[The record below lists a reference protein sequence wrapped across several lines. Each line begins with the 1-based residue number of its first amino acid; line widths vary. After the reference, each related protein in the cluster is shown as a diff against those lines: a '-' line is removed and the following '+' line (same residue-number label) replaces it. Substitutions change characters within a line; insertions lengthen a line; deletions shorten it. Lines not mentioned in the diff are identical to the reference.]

1 MLCAAPGEPEC
12 PFSNQPFKGQ
22 FIMTSILTNIAAMS
36 ALQTLRSIGQSMEAT
51 QDRVSSGQRVREA
64 SNNAAYWSIA
74 TTMRSDNGAL
84 SAVQD
89 ALGLG
94 AAKVDTA
101 YSGMESSIEV
111 VKQIKNKLV
120 AAREAGVD
128 RTKIQEEISQ
138 LQDQLKSISSSSS
151 FSGENWLQAKIS
163 DGTGNLS
170 DITKAVV
177 GSFIRDNSGNVSVK
191 TINVALSN
199 ETVLFDTSSGAAK
212 DKQGILDAYAVYSS
226 TGSYKNFE
234 ITTGVGAAKATT
246 VKAAVVFTEAQLKGL
261 TPATAGTPVTAIA
274 DATTGLV
281 VVANASAAENGA
293 YLKIG
298 DDQYVKVMGDG
309 TAATASTGTAAI
321 DTAQK
326 ALGTS
331 AIGTTKDG
339 QNVYLQT
346 GANNQ
351 LAKSLSYSLTSLDI
365 TKDLV
370 GPATV
375 TLTPEQ
381 ALDAMVSFVDKQ
393 LQSMTSAAADLGSV
407 KMRIEL
413 QENFVNKLT
422 DSLDKGIGRLVDAEM
437 NEESTKL
444 KALQTQQQLAVQAL
458 SIANNDSQSI
468 LSLFR

>member
-1 MLCAAPGEPEC
+1 
-12 PFSNQPFKGQ
+12 
-22 FIMTSILTNIAAMS
+22 MTSILTNVAAMS

-261 TPATAGTPVTAIA
+261 TPAAAATPVTAIA

-326 ALGTS
+326 VLGTS

>member
-1 MLCAAPGEPEC
+1 
-12 PFSNQPFKGQ
+12 
-22 FIMTSILTNIAAMS
+22 MTSILTNVAAMS
-36 ALQTLRSIGQSMEAT
+36 ALQTLRSIGQNMETT
-51 QDRVSSGQRVREA
+51 QDRVSSGQRVGEA
-64 SNNAAYWSIA
+64 SDNAAYWSIA

-101 YSGMESSIEV
+101 YSGMESSIDV
-111 VKQIKNKLV
+111 VKEIKNKLV
-120 AAREAGVD
+120 AAREPGVD
-128 RTKIQEEISQ
+128 KAKIQEEITQ

-163 DGTGNLS
+163 DGAGNLT
-170 DITKAVV
+170 DVTKQVV
-177 GSFIRDNSGNVSVK
+177 GSFIRDAGGNVSVK

-199 ETVLFDTSSGAAK
+199 GTVLFDTSSGAAK
-212 DKQGILDAYAVYSS
+212 DKQGILDSFAYYST
-226 TGSYKNFE
+226 TGNYRSFD
-234 ITTGVGAAKATT
+234 ITTTVTATGAKSEKPVAATT
-246 VKAAVVFTEAQLKGL
+246 FTEAQLSALK
-261 TPATAGTPVTAIA
+261 PATAGTPVTVTY
-274 DATTGLV
+274 ATGGLAT
-281 VVANASAAENGA
+281 VALGSGTKENGT

-298 DDQYVKVMGDG
+298 ENQYVKVTTTDPAAAGSTTSEVG
-309 TAATASTGTAAI
+309 TIGATKYYLETTAANI
-321 DTAQK
+321 DAPT
-326 ALGTS
+326 
-331 AIGTTKDG
+331 
-339 QNVYLQT
+339 
-346 GANNQ
+346 Q
-351 LAKSLSYSLTSLDI
+351 LTYSLTSLDI
-365 TKDLV
+365 TKDLK
-370 GPATV
+370 GSFTNADGTA
-375 TLTPEQ
+375 LTENQ
-381 ALDAMVSFVDKQ
+381 YLDAMVSFVDKQ

-407 KMRIEL
+407 KMRIDL

>member
-1 MLCAAPGEPEC
+1 
-12 PFSNQPFKGQ
+12 
-22 FIMTSILTNIAAMS
+22 MTSILTNVAAMS
-36 ALQTLRSIGQSMEAT
+36 ALQTLRSIGQNMETT
-51 QDRVSSGQRVREA
+51 QDRVSSGQRVGEA
-64 SNNAAYWSIA
+64 SDNAAYWSIA

-101 YSGMESSIEV
+101 YSGMESSIDV
-111 VKQIKNKLV
+111 VKEIKNKLV
-120 AAREAGVD
+120 AAREPGVD
-128 RTKIQEEISQ
+128 KSKIQEEISQ
-138 LQDQLKSISSSSS
+138 LQDQLKSIASSSS
-151 FSGENWLQAKIS
+151 FSGENWLQAKVS
-163 DGTGNLS
+163 DGAGNLT
-170 DITKAVV
+170 DVTKQVV
-177 GSFIRDNSGNVSVK
+177 GSFIRDAGGNVSVK
-191 TINVALSN
+191 TINVSLSN

-212 DKQGILDAYAVYSS
+212 DKQGILDSYASYSS
-226 TGSYKNFE
+226 TGAYKNFE

-261 TPATAGTPVTAIA
+261 TPAAAATPVTAVA

-298 DDQYVKVMGDG
+298 DDQFVKVMGDG
-309 TAATASTGTAAI
+309 TTANATTV
-321 DTAQK
+321 DTAQVT
-326 ALGTS
+326 AGTA

-339 QNVYLQT
+339 KNVYLET

-351 LAKSLSYSLTSLDI
+351 LAKPLTYSLTSLDI

-370 GPATV
+370 GSYTNADGSA
-375 TLTPEQ
+375 LSANQ
-381 ALDAMVSFVDKQ
+381 YLDAMVSFVDKQ
-393 LQSMTSAAADLGSV
+393 LQGMTSSAADLGSV